1 MPQEKGTL
9 EAMFEKLKSGFKGLV
24 NKVTTTELKAENLNP
39 ILSEFKMS
47 LVENDV
53 AFPVAEKISND
64 LEKRLVGVQVKR
76 LDDRKKV
83 VEENLRQVLLEVML
97 TNKTIDLLKMA
108 DEKRKKKEPFTL
120 MFVGINGTGKTTT
133 IAKVAQ
139 FLRDKGYSVVLAG
152 ADTYRAGSIEQ
163 LEEHGKRLGIRV
175 IKSNYG
181 GDPAAVAYDT
191 VNHAKSHGINIVLID
206 TAGRMQTNQN
216 LMNELVK
223 VKRVVSPDLTVLT
236 VDSLIGNDAVMQAEE
251 FNKAVGVDA
260 TILTKVDADVKGGS
274 ALSVTY
280 VTQKP
285 ILFIGVGQTYKDLE
299 LFNPEKFVNM
309 ILR

>member
-1 MPQEKGTL
+1 
-9 EAMFEKLKSGFKGLV
+9 
-24 NKVTTTELKAENLNP
+24 
-39 ILSEFKMS
+39 MS
-47 LVENDV
+47 LAENDV
-53 AFPVAEKISND
+53 AFPVADRICDE

-76 LDDRKKV
+76 LEDRKKV

-97 TNKTIDLLKMA
+97 TDNKIDLLKKIE
-108 DEKRKKKEPFTL
+108 DKRATGEPFVL
-120 MFVGINGTGKTTT
+120 LFVGINGTGKTTT

-139 FLRDKGYSVVLAG
+139 YQRDKSYTVVLA
-152 ADTYRAGSIEQ
+152 ASDTYRAGSIEQ
-163 LEEHGKRLGIRV
+163 LEEHARRLGIRI
-175 IKSNYG
+175 IKHKYG
-181 GDPAAVAYDT
+181 GDPAAVAYDAISHAQAHG
-191 VNHAKSHGINIVLID
+191 VNVVLID

-216 LMNELVK
+216 LMNELAK
-223 VKRVVSPDLTVLT
+223 VKRVVKPDLTVLT
-236 VDSLIGNDAVMQAEE
+236 LDSLIGNDAVMQAEE
-251 FNKAVGVDA
+251 FHKAIGVDA

-309 ILR
+309 VLR

>member
-1 MPQEKGTL
+1 
-9 EAMFEKLKSGFKGLV
+9 MFEKLKSGFKGLV
-24 NKVTTTELKAENLNP
+24 TKVTTTELKAENLSP
-39 ILSEFKMS
+39 ILSDFKMS
-47 LVENDV
+47 LAENDV
-53 AFPVAEKISND
+53 AFPVADKICD
-64 LEKRLVGVQVKR
+64 ELEKRLVGVQVKR
-76 LDDRKKV
+76 LEDRKKI

-97 TNKTIDLLKMA
+97 TNNKIDLLKKA
-108 DEKRKKKEPFTL
+108 DEKRKKGEPFVL
-120 MFVGINGTGKTTT
+120 LFVGINGTGKTTT

-139 FLRDKGYSVVLAG
+139 FLRDKGFSVVLAG
-152 ADTYRAGSIEQ
+152 SDTYRAGSIEQ
-163 LEEHGKRLGIRV
+163 LEEHARRLGMRL
-175 IKSNYG
+175 IKHKYG
-181 GDPAAVAYDT
+181 ADPAAVAYDAIS
-191 VNHAKSHGINIVLID
+191 HAKAHGINVVLID

-216 LMNELVK
+216 LMNELAK

-236 VDSLIGNDAVMQAEE
+236 LDSLIGNE
-251 FNKAVGVDA
+251 FHKCIGVDA

>member
-1 MPQEKGTL
+1 
-9 EAMFEKLKSGFKGLV
+9 MFEKLKSGFKGLV
-24 NKVTTTELKAENLNP
+24 NKVTTTELKTENLSP
-39 ILSEFKMS
+39 ILSDFKMS

-53 AFPVAEKISND
+53 AFPVADKISEE
-64 LEKRLVGVQVKR
+64 LEKRLAGVQVKR
-76 LDDRKKV
+76 LDDRKKI
-83 VEENLRQVLLEVML
+83 VEENLRAVLLEVML
-97 TNKTIDLLKMA
+97 TGKRIDLLELA
-108 DEKRKKKEPFTL
+108 SEKRKKNEPFAL

-133 IAKVAQ
+133 IAKVAS
-139 FLRDKGYSVVLAG
+139 FFRDKGYNVVLAG

-175 IKSNYG
+175 IKSTYG
-181 GDPAAVAYDT
+181 GDPAAVAYDA
-191 VNHAKSHGINIVLID
+191 VSHAKAHGINIVLID

-216 LMNELVK
+216 LMNELIK
-223 VKRVVSPDLTVLT
+223 VKRVVRPDLTIFT
-236 VDSLIGNDAVMQAEE
+236 VDSLIGNDAVQQAEE

-285 ILFIGVGQTYKDLE
+285 ILFIGVGQNYKDLE